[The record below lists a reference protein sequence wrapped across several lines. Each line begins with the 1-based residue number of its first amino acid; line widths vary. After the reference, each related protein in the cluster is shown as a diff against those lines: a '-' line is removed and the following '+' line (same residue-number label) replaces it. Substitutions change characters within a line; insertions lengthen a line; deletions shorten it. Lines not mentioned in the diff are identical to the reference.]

1 MGIILAALNPFVS
14 VPITN
19 LFDVDKSG
27 KVVLKD
33 VGEARLDANPFFQ
46 LPMISP

>member
-1 MGIILAALNPFVS
+1 MIRAAANPFAS

-19 LFDVDKSG
+19 SFDVDKSG
-27 KVVLKD
+27 KVLLTD

-46 LPMISP
+46 LPVITP